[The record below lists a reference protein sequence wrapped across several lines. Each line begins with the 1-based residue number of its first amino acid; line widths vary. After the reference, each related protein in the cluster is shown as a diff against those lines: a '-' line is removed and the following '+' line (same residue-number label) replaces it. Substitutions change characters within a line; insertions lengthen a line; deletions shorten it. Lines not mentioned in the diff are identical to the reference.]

1 MLLVY
6 YTKLV
11 RYKYLTLVRI
21 KIFAMILSK
30 KTRYAMV
37 ALARL
42 AREYG
47 KGPILIK
54 DISDQ
59 ENIPR
64 SFLENILLEL
74 RKMGVLGSKLGKS
87 EGYYLLR
94 KPDEVNLA
102 EIIDHFEGTLSL
114 LYCVSER
121 SYRPCEFCKDEATCQ
136 IRKVF
141 KEILANTN
149 SVLRR
154 TTLETLIQ
162 K

>member
-1 MLLVY
+1 
-6 YTKLV
+6 
-11 RYKYLTLVRI
+11 
-21 KIFAMILSK
+21 MILSK

-42 AREYG
+42 AKEYG
-47 KGPILIK
+47 KAPMQIRE
-54 DISDQ
+54 ISEQ

-74 RKMGVLGSKLGKS
+74 RKKGILGSQLGKS
-87 EGYYLLR
+87 GGYYLLK
-94 KPDEVNLA
+94 KPGEVNLA

-114 LYCVSER
+114 LYCVSEK
-121 SYRPCEFCKDEATCQ
+121 SYRPCEFCKDEVTCQ

-149 SVLRR
+149 SILKKA
-154 TTLETLIQ
+154 TLETLIQ
-162 K
+162 R

>member
-1 MLLVY
+1 
-6 YTKLV
+6 
-11 RYKYLTLVRI
+11 
-21 KIFAMILSK
+21 MILSK

-42 AREYG
+42 AKDYG
-47 KGPILIK
+47 KAPIQIK
-54 DISDQ
+54 EISEQ
-59 ENIPR
+59 EKIPR

-74 RKMGVLGSKLGKS
+74 RKMGVLGSLLGKS
-87 EGYYLLR
+87 GGYYLLK

-114 LYCVSER
+114 LYCVSEKA
-121 SYRPCEFCKDEATCQ
+121 YRPCEFCKDETTCQ

-149 SVLRR
+149 SILQKA
-154 TTLETLIQ
+154 TLKTLIQ
-162 K
+162 RQ